1 MHHTGTLFVGK
12 KHRPTVDKDS
22 AGAFRLE
29 LVLVDNMGRNPHTG
43 RDEKES
49 YRVRW
54 SGPEAQAFWSTHS
67 DALKTPGTPLHVEL
81 ERLRALPGPQAF
93 PPMPELVGRVLH
105 MKLLP
110 HRASSTPTTPEAATA

>member
-12 KHRPTVDKDS
+12 KQPTVDKDS

-54 SGPEAQAFWSTHS
+54 SGPEAQAFWAAHS
-67 DALKTPGTPLHVEL
+67 DALKTAGTPLHVEL
-81 ERLRALPGPQAF
+81 ERLRALPGPQAY
-93 PPMPELVGRVLH
+93 PPMPELVGRVLR
-105 MKLLP
+105 MQLLP
-110 HRASSTPTTPEAATA
+110 RRATGAHSTTEAATA